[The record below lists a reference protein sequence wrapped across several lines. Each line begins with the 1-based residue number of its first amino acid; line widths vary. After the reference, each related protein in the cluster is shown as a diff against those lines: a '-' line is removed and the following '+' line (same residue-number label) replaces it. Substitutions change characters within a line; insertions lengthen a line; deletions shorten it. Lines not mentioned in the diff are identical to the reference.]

1 MKYLTVII
9 ISLMLAAC
17 GSGETPEVRI
27 NSVAH
32 SGDGCPMGTAGII
45 LAEDKRSLSVTFDG
59 NYEAIAGV
67 GSGENGGA
75 DVAVHRIACD
85 IAVSLHIPAGYQAFL
100 IGADYRG
107 GVSLPVGAEAEF
119 NREYFFA
126 GDRSSV
132 LTQNWGNEFEDPSFV
147 ISDDLYAEA
156 DGGSICGQDI
166 IFRSNT
172 SLYVTAPVD
181 GDTALVQM
189 DSFDYIH
196 QQHRG
201 SFIYEFAYARCS

>member
-67 GSGENGGA
+67 GSGEM
-75 DVAVHRIACD
+75 
-85 IAVSLHIPAGYQAFL
+85 
-100 IGADYRG
+100 
-107 GVSLPVGAEAEF
+107 VG
-119 NREYFFA
+119 
-126 GDRSSV
+126 
-132 LTQNWGNEFEDPSFV
+132 
-147 ISDDLYAEA
+147 
-156 DGGSICGQDI
+156 
-166 IFRSNT
+166 
-172 SLYVTAPVD
+172 
-181 GDTALVQM
+181 QM
-189 DSFDYIH
+189 
-196 QQHRG
+196 
-201 SFIYEFAYARCS
+201 